1 MGLMESRGI
10 RSSEFTFFLADGA
23 ILIGSFLLWA
33 NVRFG
38 NLSVNNPLYYDQY
51 LILFILVFVLWI
63 SFSLVFNVHKL
74 KVGVEVRS
82 VLSSFYRMVF
92 LHISTIALVVFILK
106 TSIYYSRIF
115 LFLFVVSYL
124 FFGTIFRFFW
134 IYGLRNY
141 FLNKNSSKLIAT
153 VGVGS
158 QWKRLG
164 IELNRHPEYGYKIG
178 KGFDVLP
185 TVQELSNKYEEL
197 WVSPEEMRSA
207 SRLADE
213 LGIRLRLVPDL
224 GVLVANRTRLT
235 SFGNIPIVDIRPEP
249 LSFFFSSFMKRSF
262 DVFISFFGLL
272 FILSWLTPIIGIL
285 IKINSRGS
293 IFYSQTRV
301 GIAGNNFRIWKF
313 RSMYKGSEEDIQA
326 KSKDNRITF
335 LGKTLRKNH
344 LDELPQLWNVFIGT
358 MSLVGPRPHMLSDH
372 SEYTKAINNY
382 GIRHWV
388 RPGMTG
394 LAQARGLTG
403 SKDIELMHERIR
415 ADIYYI
421 ENWSFILDLKIMGAT
436 ILGKRKWI

>member
-10 RSSEFTFFLADGA
+10 RSSEFAFFLADGA
-23 ILIGSFLLWA
+23 ILIGLFLLWTK
-33 NVRFG
+33 VQFG

-51 LILFILVFVLWI
+51 LILFILVFVLWL

-74 KVGVEVRS
+74 IVGVEVRG
-82 VLSSFYRMVF
+82 VLSRFYRMVF

-124 FFGTIFRFFW
+124 FFGTILRFLW
-134 IYGLRNY
+134 IYGLRKY
-141 FLNKNSSKLIAT
+141 FLKKNTSKIIAT
-153 VGVGS
+153 VGIGS
-158 QWKRLG
+158 QWERLSV
-164 IELNRHPEYGYKIG
+164 ELKSHPEYGYQIG
-178 KGFDVLP
+178 KRFDVLP

-197 WVSPEEMRSA
+197 WVSPEEMLSA

-224 GVLVANRTRLT
+224 GVLVANRTRLA

-249 LSFFFSSFMKRSF
+249 LSFFFSSFVKRSL
-262 DVFISFFGLL
+262 DVLISFFGLL

-285 IKINSRGS
+285 IRVNSTGGM
-293 IFYSQTRV
+293 FYSQTRV

-313 RSMYKGSEEDIQA
+313 RSMYQGSEEDVQA

-335 LGKTLRKNH
+335 LGNKLRKTH

-372 SEYTKAINNY
+372 GEYTKAINNY

-388 RPGMTG
+388 KPGMTG
-394 LAQARGLTG
+394 LAQARGLIG
-403 SKDIELMHERIR
+403 SKDIELMNERIR

-421 ENWSFILDLKIMGAT
+421 ENWSFILDLKIIGAT
-436 ILGKRKWI
+436 LLGKRKWI